1 MWLGDFTGLQLL
13 TTSLRE
19 NVSILSEGEI
29 CVGEV
34 NKSFLF
40 LNLQIS
46 QRFSLDTYFWRLLL
60 SFEVSRIAQAANL
73 SINVKKL
80 IQFLATEFYNL
91 IKYL

>member
-1 MWLGDFTGLQLL
+1 MSLSTIEPIDLWSSFATFKPFGL
-13 TTSLRE
+13 
-19 NVSILSEGEI
+19 
-29 CVGEV
+29 
-34 NKSFLF
+34 LF